1 MKSGVL
7 LSAALYSG
15 EKKEK
20 ETKAEYLKEH
30 LKILVLKKEKKKTL
44 IKGVVFFQCS
54 WFLKNFICIFASNIS
69 LCAKLYV
76 LPP

>member
-7 LSAALYSG
+7 LSAALWSG

-54 WFLKNFICIFASNIS
+54 
-69 LCAKLYV
+69 
-76 LPP
+76 